1 MYLLTKVSYDYEVET
16 RVYHNRNIGNA
27 LRTIQDSITCRLDDY
42 DEYSIRNY
50 AEALRVARNFVTIAK
65 ELDDYGAYS
74 YSTEGD
80 GIVNIEMRKLNG
92 RLSVDV
98 DISNYRGEVDY
109 VWKLEYVDSN
119 NYVN

>member
-1 MYLLTKVSYDYEVET
+1 MYLLTKVSDDYEVET

-27 LRTIQDSITCRLDDY
+27 LRTIQDSITCRLHDY
-42 DEYSIRNY
+42 DEYSVRNY
-50 AEALRVARNFVTIAK
+50 AEALRVARKFVTIAK

-80 GIVNIEMRKLNG
+80 GIVNIEMSKLNG

-98 DISNYRGEVDY
+98 DISDYRGEVDY

>member
-27 LRTIQDSITCRLDDY
+27 LRTIQDSITCRLNDY

-50 AEALRVARNFVTIAK
+50 EEALRVARNFVTIAK
-65 ELDDYGAYS
+65 ELDDYGVYS

-80 GIVNIEMRKLNG
+80 GIVNIEMSKLGG

>member
-1 MYLLTKVSYDYEVET
+1 MYLLTKVSYDYEVGT

-27 LRTIQDSITCRLDDY
+27 LRTIQDSITCRLNDY
-42 DEYSIRNY
+42 DEYSIQNY

-65 ELDDYGAYS
+65 ELGDYDGYS

>member
-27 LRTIQDSITCRLDDY
+27 LRTIQDSITCQLNDY
-42 DEYSIRNY
+42 DEYSVRNY
-50 AEALRVARNFVTIAK
+50 AEALRVARKFVTIAK

-80 GIVNIEMRKLNG
+80 GIVNIEMSKLNG

>member
-27 LRTIQDSITCRLDDY
+27 LRTIQDSITCRLNDY

-50 AEALRVARNFVTIAK
+50 EEALRVARNFVAIAK

-80 GIVNIEMRKLNG
+80 GIVNIEMSKLNG

-109 VWKLEYVDSN
+109 VWKLEYIDSN

>member
-42 DEYSIRNY
+42 DEYSIQNY
-50 AEALRVARNFVTIAK
+50 PEALRVARNFVTIAK
-65 ELDDYGAYS
+65 ELDDYGTYS
-74 YSTEGD
+74 HSTEGD
-80 GIVNIEMRKLNG
+80 GIVNIEMSKLNG

>member
-27 LRTIQDSITCRLDDY
+27 LRTIQDSITCRLND
-42 DEYSIRNY
+42 
-50 AEALRVARNFVTIAK
+50 
-65 ELDDYGAYS
+65 YS
-74 YSTEGD
+74 YSTDGD
-80 GIVNIEMRKLNG
+80 GIVNIEMSKLNG